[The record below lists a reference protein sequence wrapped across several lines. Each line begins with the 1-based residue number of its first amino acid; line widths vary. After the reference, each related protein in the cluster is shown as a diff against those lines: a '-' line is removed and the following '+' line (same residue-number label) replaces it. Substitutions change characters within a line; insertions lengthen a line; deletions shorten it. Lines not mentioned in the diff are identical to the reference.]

1 MFSYRFHRPPLLRV
15 LVLAALASAC
25 GGGDGPTGGGGKK
38 VYDVGQ
44 VVTGTLANAAE
55 VHTLRVRSSAAGDAA
70 VFLQA
75 TGGAVQASLTTEAGA
90 VLAAVTAAAA
100 GREEPS
106 AVVHLEAGTVYRLLV
121 SAASGSA
128 GGGYRVRVD
137 SVGNAPERVP
147 AELPVDAVV
156 EGERL
161 ESPADVDDFTFT
173 GAAGELYIAFLQ
185 AAPGGGALRATVPHP
200 GFSGATLTLVDSH
213 GGDAALETQSTGRFE
228 LPASGTYHLKVSALP
243 GAAASPGDYRLQ
255 LRRVGMGPESRPA
268 ALPAND
274 TVAGEA
280 IDYVGD
286 IDEFT
291 LTGTPG
297 DRYNLFFRAEP
308 ASASGTLW
316 LEAASV
322 PTGADVRRAPSN
334 GSQVLLDNATG
345 SITLPASGSYRVR
358 VYGNSDRALDRG
370 AYRIFAHRV
379 DPQPEHAPAV
389 LALNDSVVGERIDL
403 PGDADE
409 FTLDLAQQ
417 TVVVLSLSVEGDWRG
432 TGVLPARVE
441 LESTFAGSERRDA
454 GTHPITLAAGH
465 HTVRVGGAW
474 DEGVGVRGGYR
485 LRVFAIDPAPEHLP
499 ASFAVGDTVAGEDL
513 RPLGDRDV
521 FTFQAAAG
529 QELNLFLQGTGG
541 TADGGMYAIVSTLS
555 DGYLRAVLSS
565 FAAPSLR
572 TNATRFTIPT
582 TGTYKVTVYPNNGG
596 YVYADQGAYR
606 FAVVPASRAPEHVSA
621 TVAVGSTVTGES
633 LDYPSDIDAFT
644 VHGTPGSTMRIALQ
658 MATNNPFVAL
668 VAQDAATNQFLGSY
682 STAAGVP
689 QQDTFT
695 VPASGTVRLMVLEGF
710 YCSPTGSCDFV
721 QTGPYTFSVQ

>member
-1 MFSYRFHRPPLLRV
+1 MRFQSFRRARLACALFLLAV
-15 LVLAALASAC
+15 VPAC

-44 VVTGTLANAAE
+44 VITGTVANGTE
-55 VHTLRVRSSAAGDAA
+55 VQTLRVRSSAAGDAA

-75 TGGAVQASLTTEAGA
+75 TSGAVQASLTTEAGA
-90 VLAAVTAAAA
+90 VLATVTAATA
-100 GREEPS
+100 GHEEPS
-106 AVVHLEAGTVYRLLV
+106 GVVHLAAGTDYRLLV
-121 SAASGSA
+121 SAAGGSA
-128 GGGYRVRVD
+128 GGGYRVRLD
-137 SVGNAPERVP
+137 SVGTAPERVP
-147 AELPVDAVV
+147 AALPVDAVV

-161 ESPADVDDFTFT
+161 ESAADVDDFTFT
-173 GAAGELYIAFLQ
+173 GTAGELYLVFLQ
-185 AAPGGGALRATVPHP
+185 AGPGGGALRATVPRP
-200 GFSGATLTLVDSH
+200 GFNGAPLTLVDSH
-213 GGDAALETQSTGRFE
+213 GGDAALETQTTGRFE
-228 LPASGTYHLKVSALP
+228 LPSSGTYHLQVAAEP
-243 GAAASPGDYRLQ
+243 GSTASLADYRLQ
-255 LRRVGMGPESRPA
+255 LRRVRMEPESRPA
-268 ALPAND
+268 AL
-274 TVAGEA
+274 VAGDTATGES

-286 IDEFT
+286 IDDFT

-297 DRYNLFFRAEP
+297 ERYNLFFQAAP
-308 ASASGTLW
+308 GSGTLW
-316 LEAASV
+316 VEAASL
-322 PTGADVRRAPSN
+322 PTGADLRRVASD
-334 GSQVLLDNATG
+334 GSRVLLDNATG
-345 SITLPASGSYRVR
+345 SVTLPASGSYRVR
-358 VYGNSDRALDRG
+358 VYGNSDHALDRG
-370 AYRIFAHRV
+370 AYRIFAYRV
-379 DPQPEHAPAV
+379 NPAPEHAPAA

-417 TVVVLSLSVEGDWRG
+417 AIVVLSLSVEGDWRG
-432 TGVLPARVE
+432 TGILPASVG
-441 LESTFAGSERRDA
+441 LEGTFAGSERRDA
-454 GTHPITLAAGH
+454 GSFPFVLPAGH
-465 HTVRVGGAW
+465 HTVRVGGTW

-485 LRVFAIDPAPEHLP
+485 LRVFAISPAPEHVP
-499 ASFAVGDTVAGEDL
+499 AAFAVGDTVEGEDL

-572 TNATRFTIPT
+572 THATRFTIPA

-596 YVYADQGAYR
+596 YVYADQGPYR
-606 FAVVPASRAPEHVSA
+606 FALVPASRAPEHVSA
-621 TVAVGSTVTGES
+621 TVALGSTVTGES
-633 LDYPSDIDAFT
+633 LDYPSDVDAFT

-658 MATNNPFVAL
+658 MNTLNPFVAL
-668 VAQDAATNQFLGSY
+668 VAQDAATGQFLGSW
-682 STAAGVP
+682 STATGIE

-710 YCSPTGSCDFV
+710 YCSPTGSCDFS